1 MGSGFITRRVTT
13 STKVCFFTCRGVG
26 MSAARE
32 CGRTLPP
39 ERAERE
45 DGPRPVAYA
54 AACAAASALGLG
66 FGLGM
71 YGLSMSGVYLRTV
84 PMRYSLA
91 ALSSA
96 AGPDGAGRPKAAACL
111 GFCRT

>member
-39 ERAERE
+39 ERAEEWGRFARGMPG
-45 DGPRPVAYA
+45 D
-54 AACAAASALGLG
+54 AAC
-66 FGLGM
+66 
-71 YGLSMSGVYLRTV
+71 VV
-84 PMRYSLA
+84 Q
-91 ALSSA
+91 
-96 AGPDGAGRPKAAACL
+96 
-111 GFCRT
+111 